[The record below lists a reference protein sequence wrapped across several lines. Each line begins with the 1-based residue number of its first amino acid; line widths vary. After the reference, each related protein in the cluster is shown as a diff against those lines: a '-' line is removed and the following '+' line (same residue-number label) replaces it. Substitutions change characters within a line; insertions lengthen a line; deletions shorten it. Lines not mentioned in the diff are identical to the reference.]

1 MHGAGSANTFLSG
14 DPGAPPDYTGALNLI
29 LPLRITDQS
38 NSGPAGGPYT
48 ADATMVDTNFA
59 VALDCAVT
67 ASTIIGASCLP
78 RHASANALCG
88 CIPNG
93 KRMNVEIGV
102 GEVGTPGVRG
112 GIYAMD
118 GGTDGNV
125 NDLVDDTDGPSV
137 FARQGV
143 FLP

>member
-1 MHGAGSANTFLSG
+1 MCTAPGSANTFATG

-67 ASTIIGASCLP
+67 RRPL
-78 RHASANALCG
+78 SAHRAC
-88 CIPNG
+88 P
-93 KRMNVEIGV
+93 
-102 GEVGTPGVRG
+102 GTP
-112 GIYAMD
+112 
-118 GGTDGNV
+118 
-125 NDLVDDTDGPSV
+125 
-137 FARQGV
+137 ARTRSAAASPT
-143 FLP
+143 LSA

>member
-1 MHGAGSANTFLSG
+1 
-14 DPGAPPDYTGALNLI
+14 
-29 LPLRITDQS
+29 
-38 NSGPAGGPYT
+38 
-48 ADATMVDTNFA
+48 
-59 VALDCAVT
+59 
-67 ASTIIGASCLP
+67 
-78 RHASANALCG
+78 
-88 CIPNG
+88 
-93 KRMNVEIGV
+93 MNVEIGV